1 VNASQCLAEIWRNR
15 SILGQILAVMI
26 GIELGAAII
35 GAAAIVYAQR
45 QQNEAEMSAAMAR
58 AETLVQAEIA
68 YALRRT
74 APEST
79 LETVALR
86 LPVIEPIEIQV
97 VDPAGK
103 VVSHTGAPDPADDS
117 YFPEWYGLLVSPG
130 EPRRVLPLE
139 VADKKIGEVR
149 LIGQPRENLEDGWD
163 DLVELAMLA
172 IAVNAAVFLLLY
184 LTLSQILKPIG
195 RLAQG
200 LGDLERG
207 HYEVRLP
214 RPTMREVEVITERF
228 NSLSAHLENARNE
241 NFLLS
246 RRLINIQ
253 DDERRQIAAELHD
266 ELGPDLFGL
275 SAELLSLRQLTGSIP
290 EHGPKISTRV
300 GRLLEI
306 ANRIKDLNRKLLRR
320 LRPMS
325 VGRVP
330 LSDAIVRLLGELQ
343 ALREGAE
350 IEFRGQDLAASY
362 GEAVDLTLY
371 GSIRE
376 GVTNALR
383 HADCHKVEIELR
395 EHANSRSKGR
405 RIPNSLHLTIQDD
418 GRGISPEAIFGYG
431 LTGMTERVRGL
442 GGEMTIG
449 SGQNGG
455 TMLELEI
462 PYDKASVAA
471 GHAAEPEAVTASA

>member
-1 VNASQCLAEIWRNR
+1 
-15 SILGQILAVMI
+15 MI

-45 QQNEAEMSAAMAR
+45 QQNEAEMSAAMTR

-86 LPVIEPIEIQV
+86 LPVIEPIEIQI

-103 VVSHTGAPDPADDS
+103 VVSHTGSPDPADDA

-214 RPTMREVEVITERF
+214 RPTVREVEVITERF

-320 LRPMS
+320 LRPML

-395 EHANSRSKGR
+395 EHANKRSKGR

-418 GRGISPEAIFGYG
+418 GRGISPEATFGYG
-431 LTGMTERVRGL
+431 LTGMTERVRAL

-471 GHAAEPEAVTASA
+471 GHAAEPEAVTAGA